1 MDKVKA
7 DLDKAEARFAL
18 QPGTKLDVGKVREAI
33 KKAGYKPTWIGFTAT
48 GVLTAR
54 DGGWAVRVKDS
65 GQIIPLEENE
75 ALQRLRTAG
84 ASGKLV
90 TVSVKIP
97 AGKEP
102 AVVETFTIP

>member
-7 DLDKAEARFAL
+7 DLDKAEARFTLLPRKTLEVAR
-18 QPGTKLDVGKVREAI
+18 VREAV
-33 KKAGYKPTWIGFTAT
+33 KKAGYSPTWMAFTAT
-48 GVLTAR
+48 GVLAPR
-54 DGGWAVRVKDS
+54 DGGWAVKVKDS

-75 ALQRLRTAG
+75 ALQRLRAAG

-90 TVSVKIP
+90 TVSLKIP
-97 AGKEP
+97 AGKEL